1 MIALILTKK
10 GFLELFD
17 RQCLKDAVF
26 WLNKYSGMVFR
37 RRAMSLSDD
46 QVEVKVVAFLVSLWD
61 S

>member
-10 GFLELFD
+10 GFLELLD
-17 RQCLKDAVF
+17 RQCLKDTVF

-37 RRAMSLSDD
+37 RRAMSLLDD
-46 QVEVKVVAFLVSLWD
+46 QGEIKIVAFLVSLWD

>member
-10 GFLELFD
+10 GFLELLD

-26 WLNKYSGMVFR
+26 WLNKYSVMVFR
-37 RRAMSLSDD
+37 RRAMSSLDD
-46 QVEVKVVAFLVSLWD
+46 EGEVKIVAFLVSLWD